1 MRILVTGGAGFIGS
15 NLCNT
20 LAREGHEVLAFD
32 DEYLGKRS
40 NLSKEVGFVGGSVVY
55 DNEFKLTLIPFEAD
69 IVFHLA
75 AASSSP
81 MFREQEVWGL
91 NTNIMGFVKV
101 MQAARKMGAK
111 KVIYASSSSLYSGNA
126 VPWIETLPITP
137 RTFYEASFKAR
148 EDIAAAYYGQYGF
161 PSIGMRF
168 FSVYGPN
175 ERHKGEYAN
184 NITQFLWSIQ
194 QGERPT
200 VYGDGT
206 QARDFIYVDD
216 VVQAL
221 KLAMEYDKEGIFNVG
236 TGQATSFNDVL
247 VTLDKRLDK
256 PVNPLYIDNPI
267 GPNYIPK
274 TLADTTLAEEELGF
288 KARITVDEGIN
299 RLISIY

>member
-20 LAREGHEVLAFD
+20 LASEGHDVLAYD

-40 NLSKEVGFVGGSVVY
+40 NLSKEVRFVGCSVVMGS
-55 DNEFKLTLIPFEAD
+55 ETRLTFSHFEPE

-81 MFREQEVWGL
+81 MFKEQEFWGL
-91 NTNIMGFVKV
+91 YTNIMGFVKV

-148 EDIAAAYYGQYGF
+148 EDIAAAYYGQYGY

-184 NITQFLWSIQ
+184 NITQFLWSIKNN
-194 QGERPT
+194 ERPV

-221 KLAMEYDKEGIFNVG
+221 KLAMDYDKEGIFNVG
-236 TGQATSFNDVL
+236 TGQATSFNEVL
-247 VTLDKRLDK
+247 RILDKRLDE
-256 PVNPLYIDNPI
+256 PVRPLYVDNPI

-288 KARITVDEGIN
+288 KAKITVDEGIN
-299 RLISIY
+299 RLMSVY